1 MVSKALPIVGGLV
14 SGGITY
20 VSMPPM
26 GNRLVDALEEV
37 QFDYSDEKF
46 AADIEA
52 MKKTAEAEQTPN
64 SDTIIIEAVSEKS
77 SNETNDSSAA
87 NSPDMNQ

>member
-1 MVSKALPIVGGLV
+1 MPIVGGLV

-20 VSMPPM
+20 ISMPPM

-52 MKKTAEAEQTPN
+52 MKKTAEAEQTSS
-64 SDTIIIEAVSEKS
+64 SDTIIIEDASEKPS
-77 SNETNDSSAA
+77 GETNDSSAA
-87 NSPDMNQ
+87 KQP